1 MSTPSFST
9 PSFVGRRAVI
19 LHRPEDGIERL
30 ARQLGLLGLG
40 VERQWWPLAADQAC
54 DIVLVDADQGWA
66 GLLPWEPGAAL
77 LPVVALLGSEAPG
90 RIAWAIEQ
98 GAGAIIAKP
107 VVAAAVYPA
116 LVLAVHAFD
125 ERQAARERIAGLSA
139 RLRLRGLVLKAVEA
153 IALARQIDE
162 EAAYRQLREI
172 AMRRRMTL
180 EQAAAALLAR
190 QLALPEAG

>member
-1 MSTPSFST
+1 MST

-19 LHRPEDGIERL
+19 LHRPEESIDRL
-30 ARQLGLLGLG
+30 ARQLGLLGLA
-40 VERQWWPLAADQAC
+40 VERQWSPLAADDSC

-66 GLLPWEPGAAL
+66 GLLPWEPGAAR

-107 VVAAAVYPA
+107 VVPAAVYPA
-116 LVLAVHAFD
+116 LVLAVHAFE
-125 ERQAARERIAGLSA
+125 ERRAARDQIAGLTA

-153 IALARQIDE
+153 IAVARQIDE
-162 EAAYRQLREI
+162 EAAYRQLREV